1 MKKKFLFLS
10 AIAMLLTVAA
20 LCISCGNKPAD
31 SVTEEL
37 AEFQGITFNSAT
49 INYDGTSHEIKAEG
63 IPENATV
70 VYSGN
75 FGTEVGTY
83 NATATVSAEGYK
95 ETTYRATLK
104 INPPTAE
111 TVVAARATAVDS
123 NKENYD
129 FRLHLQG
136 SVNVGGFIGTAN
148 GYYDGKYRFDK
159 GTSELSFERTTSGS
173 LFYDSTEY
181 IKTEG
186 DSRIKLKT
194 NDKGAVKSV
203 SVIPKE
209 EEGITMVNLP
219 FVKIADALQASYF
232 SEISLSDNDNYKFM
246 AKLNFVDD
254 SVTAGILG
262 VLGKSDTKIS
272 IGNVAFTNPCEL
284 KFYFNL
290 DSAMI
295 LNEFAFGAEI
305 EFPIKGVQ
313 AGFSVTYYQHNG
325 TGEVVMPSTVGLAVT
340 ESDIQRE
347 LNVINGAFATLRDSD
362 VYSLET
368 AARNEF
374 DPGWNVKATVDK
386 YSATIFKNTYEL
398 EENNFVAFNHSYECK
413 THLEDESAETYK
425 YTLGNIQDG
434 TVYKVSRTGKNK
446 GEIVEGISVATQT
459 NYFLNSFI
467 YDVSDVDCIRKTVK
481 DGATVY
487 EIYLTDD
494 NTIAVNETVADLINV
509 NEEEGVKK
517 VDNYFNTTKYDIND
531 SSVTIEIKN
540 GEIANAEV
548 KTKIR
553 YNPTINDYQDQI
565 ITLTDSI
572 SLTVN
577 GKKDKAAEYK
587 APKNFETKLG
597 SFGLNN
603 AKFYIN

>member
-1 MKKKFLFLS
+1 MKKKFIFLS

-20 LCISCGNKPAD
+20 LCISCGNKPTD

-70 VYSGN
+70 IYSGN

-104 INPPTAE
+104 IDPPTAE

-123 NKENYD
+123 AKENYD
-129 FRLHLQG
+129 FRLHLKG
-136 SVNVGGFIGTAN
+136 SVNLGGFSGAAN

-159 GTSELSFERTTSGS
+159 GTSELSFERTTSGI

-194 NDKGAVKSV
+194 NDKGAVKSI

-219 FVKIADALQASYF
+219 FVKIADSLKASYF

-290 DSAMI
+290 DSAMT

-313 AGFSVTYYQHNG
+313 AGFSVMYYQHNG

-347 LNVINGAFATLRDSD
+347 LDVINGAFATLRDSD
-362 VYSLET
+362 VYSLEA

-374 DPGWNVKATVDK
+374 DPGWNVSATVDK

-398 EENNFVAFNHSYECK
+398 DSNNFVAFNHSYECK
-413 THLEDESAETYK
+413 THLEDESTETYK

-434 TVYKVSRTGKNK
+434 TVYKVSRTGKNS

-459 NYFLNSFI
+459 DYFLNNFI

-481 DGATVY
+481 DGTTVY
-487 EIYLTDD
+487 EVYLTDS

-517 VDNYFNTTKYDIND
+517 VDNYFNKTKYDIND
-531 SSVTIEIKN
+531 SCVTIEINN

-553 YNPTINDYQDQI
+553 YNPTTNDYQDQI

-572 SLTVN
+572 ALTVN
-577 GKKDKAAEYK
+577 GKKDKATDYK
-587 APKNFETKLG
+587 APKNFETKIG